1 MASRT
6 AITTSELPDTAAA
19 VLAFAR
25 SRRQVADR
33 AEAELLVAACEW
45 ADLHPAESVS
55 DAAAFTVP
63 GGGEHEEPV
72 AGPGAPLVAEL
83 CIPEFGAVLGL
94 STTATK
100 QLIGQALELR
110 HRLPRL
116 WRRVQAGDLPAWRA
130 RRIAETTI
138 HTGLSREAAGYV
150 DTQLAPFA
158 HRTTVSAVD
167 RLVDA
172 AVARF
177 EPQRAAAEAA
187 RGAESR
193 HVTIEDQQVS
203 FAGTMRVT
211 AELDLADALDFSA
224 AVTHGADVLKALGSE
239 ESLDARRAAAVGEL
253 ARTQL
258 SLDLAASP
266 PVEEVAQQP
275 SRNQGTPPAP
285 ARQVVLHVHLT
296 EDDPVA
302 RLEPGTLTTLDQV
315 RHWCTRSHTQVV
327 IKPVLDLNEPI
338 VCEGYQPSPRLREQV
353 ILRDQTCVFPWC
365 TRPARGCDLDH
376 IVPREHGGPT
386 STANLAALC
395 RRHHRLKTHS
405 AWTYVRTGPAAYT
418 WTSPH
423 GHTYDR
429 DPAGTEPG

>member
-1 MASRT
+1 M
-6 AITTSELPDTAAA
+6 AITTSELPDTASA
-19 VLAFAR
+19 VLVFAR
-25 SRRQVADR
+25 SRRRVADR
-33 AEAELLVAACEW
+33 AEAELLVASCEW
-45 ADLHPAESVS
+45 ADLHPAASVS
-55 DAAAFTVP
+55 DAAAFTIP

-72 AGPGAPLVAEL
+72 AGPGAPLVAEF

-94 STTATK
+94 STSAAK
-100 QLIGQALELR
+100 QLIGQAVELR
-110 HRLPRL
+110 HRLPKL
-116 WRRVQAGDLPAWRA
+116 WRRVQAGDLAPWRA
-130 RRIAETTI
+130 RRVAETTI
-138 HTGLSREAAGYV
+138 HARLSPQGAGYV

-172 AVARF
+172 AIARY
-177 EPQRAAAEAA
+177 EPARAAETARLAA
-187 RGAESR
+187 DGR
-193 HVTIEDQQVS
+193 HVTIDEDQVS

-211 AELDLADALDFSA
+211 AELDLADALDLSA

-253 ARTQL
+253 ARAQL
-258 SLDLAASP
+258 ALPL
-266 PVEEVAQQP
+266 VEEVAQQP
-275 SRNQGTPPAP
+275 PRNQGTPPAP

-327 IKPVLDLNEPI
+327 IKPILDLNEPI
-338 VCEGYQPSPRLREQV
+338 VCDGYQPPPRLREQV
-353 ILRDQTCVFPWC
+353 ILRDRTCVFPWC

-376 IVPREHGGPT
+376 IVPWETGGPT
-386 STANLAALC
+386 DTTNLAALC

-423 GHTYDR
+423 GHTYVR
-429 DPAGTEPG
+429 DDTGTEPG

>member
-1 MASRT
+1 M
-6 AITTSELPDTAAA
+6 AITTSELPDTASA

-45 ADLHPAESVS
+45 ADLHPPESVS
-55 DAAAFTVP
+55 DAAAFTMP

-72 AGPGAPLVAEL
+72 AGPGAPLVAEF

-94 STTATK
+94 STTAAK

-130 RRIAETTI
+130 RRVAETTI
-138 HTGLSREAAGYV
+138 HARLSPQGAAYV
-150 DTQLAPFA
+150 DAQLAPFA

-167 RLVDA
+167 RMVDA
-172 AVARF
+172 AIARF
-177 EPQRAAAEAA
+177 EPQRAAETARLAA
-187 RGAESR
+187 DGR

-211 AELDLADALDFSA
+211 AELDLADALDFGA
-224 AVTHGADVLKALGSE
+224 AITHGAETLKTLGSE

-266 PVEEVAQQP
+266 PVEEPAVQP
-275 SRNQGTPPAP
+275 SRNQGTPPP
-285 ARQVVLHVHLT
+285 ARAVVLHVHLT

-302 RLEPGTLTTLDQV
+302 RLEPGTLATIDQV
-315 RHWCTRSHTQVV
+315 RHWCARSHTQVV

-338 VCEGYQPSPRLREQV
+338 VCDGYQPPPRLREQV
-353 ILRDQTCVFPWC
+353 ILRDRICVFPWC

-376 IVPREHGGPT
+376 IVPWEHGGPT
-386 STANLAALC
+386 STTNLAALC

-405 AWTYVRTGPAAYT
+405 AWAYQRTGPAAYT

-423 GHTYDR
+423 GHTYVR
-429 DPAGTEPG
+429 DDTGTEPG